1 MDTLNLANKDVQ
13 SDTKTY
19 IKLKL
24 VEIYREILLF
34 EIKSICSYY
43 RNRGLSFLRDLVKF
57 DDWESHLE
65 NICKLENE
73 FKRDYHQHTSQ
84 QSINSNL
91 KIQGHLERLVDL
103 VLEKKENELAELDR
117 QCLRDLRVTNPK
129 HDKKRIIEAKGDLQ
143 WGFLSWIF
151 QNSQFREWR
160 DNESSRLLWIKGDP
174 GKGKTMLICGIL

>member
-1 MDTLNLANKDVQ
+1 M
-13 SDTKTY
+13 
-19 IKLKL
+19 
-24 VEIYREILLF
+24 
-34 EIKSICSYY
+34 
-43 RNRGLSFLRDLVKF
+43 
-57 DDWESHLE
+57 
-65 NICKLENE
+65 
-73 FKRDYHQHTSQ
+73 
-84 QSINSNL
+84 
-91 KIQGHLERLVDL
+91 DL